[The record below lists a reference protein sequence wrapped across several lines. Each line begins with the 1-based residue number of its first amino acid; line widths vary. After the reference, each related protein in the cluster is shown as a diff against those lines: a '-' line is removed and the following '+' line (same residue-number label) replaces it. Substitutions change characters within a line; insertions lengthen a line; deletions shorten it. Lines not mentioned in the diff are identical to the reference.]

1 MAFPALV
8 AHSLSAFH
16 HHLGRGL
23 VSIVLLSIASAA
35 SYGMAAVLQQHA
47 AVREPAALSMR
58 AGLLGRLVRRP
69 WWLVGNALDGVGYL
83 FQFLALRR
91 GSLTLV
97 EPLLI
102 LSLVFALPVAA
113 LLDHRRIAASEWVPT
128 GFIAVGLG
136 VFLRVGRPGLGFPRA
151 SDLA

>member
-8 AHSLSAFH
+8 PNSLSAFH

-23 VSIVLLSIASAA
+23 VSIVALSIASAA

-47 AVREPAALSMR
+47 AIREPAALSMR

-69 WWLVGNALDGVGYL
+69 RWLLGNALDGVGYL

-97 EPLLI
+97 DRK
-102 LSLVFALPVAA
+102 SVV
-113 LLDHRRIAASEWVPT
+113 
-128 GFIAVGLG
+128 
-136 VFLRVGRPGLGFPRA
+136 
-151 SDLA
+151 